1 MGLKRITLV
10 WIVTFLLLS
19 ACSRGEATPTEE
31 LPAYDISVT
40 KPAATPSPLPTATL
54 SPTATIEPTPIIP
67 SIEVDTPSLT
77 ENGRLTINDV
87 VIPAAG
93 WLVIYQ
99 DIDGEPGDM
108 LGYEQLKLGE
118 NSQVTII
125 IAPRNATP
133 TLIARLHEDAGT
145 AGIFEYPGPDAPL
158 YDGTDIV
165 AELFQVDIQ
174 LPIPSID
181 VADQIIAS
189 DGLVHIKEVFALE
202 PGWLLIHNHENDE
215 IGPAIGQIP
224 VKAGQNNDLAFPVR
238 WQVAS
243 AELLAV
249 MYEDKEQPGGFDKD
263 VDLPVLDGGS
273 PVVAEFSVTLP
284 PDIFVYDQAIHD
296 GKISIDRATSDG
308 PGWIAAYYDEEGQPG
323 LIIGFAYLEDGVN
336 EIVELKLVETSA
348 TSRLFLILHED
359 SGNLGEFD
367 FPSADL
373 PVIYEDQLLPPFVIQ
388 TSPGNYLIT
397 HDQPLGEENS
407 ITVPLVTADLDTWLV
422 IYNLDETGEANEII
436 GQTWLPAGINRDVPV
451 TINPGRSSETV
462 LAILHQDN
470 APLKQFDFPGGADIP
485 LLRNLQPIQSPFT
498 LEVPQE
504 EVQPLP

>member
-1 MGLKRITLV
+1 MGRKRITLV
-10 WIVTFLLLS
+10 WIATFLLLS
-19 ACSRGEATPTEE
+19 ACSRDEGTPTEE
-31 LPAYDISVT
+31 LPPYDIT
-40 KPAATPSPLPTATL
+40 ATEPAATPSPLPTATIP
-54 SPTATIEPTPIIP
+54 PTKTPEPTPIVP
-67 SIEVDTPSLT
+67 SIKVETLSLT
-77 ENGRLTINDV
+77 EDGRLTISDV
-87 VIPAAG
+87 VIPDAG

-99 DIDGEPGDM
+99 DIDGEPGDL
-108 LGYEQLKLGE
+108 LGYEQLKSGE

-125 IAPRNATP
+125 IPPRNATP

-145 AGIFEYPGPDAPL
+145 GGIFEYPGPDAPL
-158 YDGTDIV
+158 NDGTDIV
-165 AELFQVDIQ
+165 AEIFQVDIQ

-202 PGWLLIHNHENDE
+202 PGWLLIHDYKNDE
-215 IGPAIGQIP
+215 VGPAIGQIP
-224 VKAGQNNDLAFPVR
+224 VKAGQNDELAFPVR
-238 WQVAS
+238 WQIAS
-243 AELLAV
+243 TELLAV
-249 MYEDKEQPGGFDKD
+249 LYEDIEQPGGFDKD
-263 VDLPVLDGGS
+263 ADLPVLDGGS

-284 PDIFVYDQAIHD
+284 PDIFVYDQALHD
-296 GKISIDRATSDG
+296 GKISIDRVISDG

-323 LIIGFAYLEDGVN
+323 LIIGFAYLEDGLN
-336 EIVELKLVETSA
+336 ENVEVKLVETST

-359 SGNLGEFD
+359 SGKLGEFD

-397 HDQPLGEENS
+397 HDQPIGEENS
-407 ITVPLVTADLDTWLV
+407 IIVPLVVADLDTWLV
-422 IYNLDETGEANEII
+422 IYNINETGEADEII

-451 TINPGRSSETV
+451 TIDPGRSSEAV
-462 LAILHQDN
+462 LAMLHQDN
-470 APLKQFDFPGGADIP
+470 APLEQFDFPDGADIP
-485 LLRNLQPIQSPFT
+485 LLRNQQPIQSPFT